1 MNELK
6 KELSKLTGIDMFNP
20 RFREVFKKYF
30 PEDKDAEEERL
41 EDLELNEDAV
51 EDADVEPKADKVDEA
66 EKEPEAKEEAKA
78 EEDADD
84 KEDDKPAEEPKEEPE
99 AEPKAEALEQDIDKA
114 EDEREIDKIEEEKA
128 ETPEVAD
135 EKKEELNEESE
146 EIGKKVDEEK
156 EYYNSELYDAKLELG
171 LIKNHVRED
180 RIEPAKKYIKSVI
193 KDVKELDKIGDIL
206 KEFPEWTKRE
216 EHNIKGFGMPVDEV
230 GDNLTEEEKRLKQ
243 MGIDPRN

>member
-6 KELSKLTGIDMFNP
+6 KELSRLTGIDFFSP

-41 EDLELNEDAV
+41 EAMEESEVLEEAGKV
-51 EDADVEPKADKVDEA
+51 EPEVEPKE
-66 EKEPEAKEEAKA
+66 EPA
-78 EEDADD
+78 EE
-84 KEDDKPAEEPKEEPE
+84 PVEEPKEEPMEEEKPVEEEKPE
-99 AEPKAEALEQDIDKA
+99 AIEEDIEKA

-156 EYYNSELYDAKLELG
+156 EYYDSELYDAKLELA
-171 LIKNHVRED
+171 LIKSNVRED
-180 RIEPAKKYIKSVI
+180 RIEPAKKYIKSVVS
-193 KDVKELDKIGDIL
+193 DVRELDKVGEIL
-206 KEFPEWTKRE
+206 KEFPEWTRKE
-216 EHNIKGFGMPVDEV
+216 NHEVHGFGMSVDEI
-230 GDNLTEEEKRLKQ
+230 GDGLTEEEKRMKQ
-243 MGIDPRN
+243 LGIDPRD